1 MKSLRTLLILLVC
14 FGLAPLMWAQV
25 ALAPSFVFIDEN
37 SGVGNVFVSNNS
49 QEAYEISID
58 FAFGYPDS
66 DAEGALVMHYEV
78 SGAYAIH
85 ALDEMI
91 RAFPRSFVLQGGEQR
106 TVRIQ
111 VLPNQRRKEGAF
123 FTRMKV
129 LAQPQAREVTETVV
143 EEGIGTRITFNFEQV
158 TAVFYHKGRVSTGV
172 EIKGVDVRQ
181 NEGVLEL
188 RPHLLRSG
196 NAPFLGS
203 MYARL
208 KDKNG
213 RVLAETQSTT
223 TVYFDEIRRIDLDL
237 EGVET
242 GSYELELSFE
252 TKRNDMMASDLV
264 QAARVVH
271 VQEVRVN

>member
-1 MKSLRTLLILLVC
+1 MKFLRTLLILLVIS
-14 FGLAPLMWAQV
+14 GLAPLMWAQV

-49 QEAYEISID
+49 QNAYEISID

-66 DAEGALVMHYEV
+66 DAEGNLVMNYED
-78 SGAYAIH
+78 SGAYAVH

-129 LAQPQAREVTETVV
+129 LAQPQAREVTEGLA
-143 EEGIGTRITFNFEQV
+143 EGIGTQITFNFEQV

-172 EIKGVDVRQ
+172 EVKEVDVRQ
-181 NEGVLEL
+181 NEGMLEL

-213 RVLAETQSTT
+213 KVLAETQSTT
-223 TVYFDEIRRIDLDL
+223 TVYFDEIRRMDIDL
-237 EGVET
+237 EGVKA

-264 QAARVVH
+264 QAARIVH
-271 VQEVRVN
+271 VQEVRVD

>member
-66 DAEGALVMHYEV
+66 DAEGNLVMNYED

-172 EIKGVDVRQ
+172 EVKGVDVRQ

>member
-66 DAEGALVMHYEV
+66 DAEGNLVMNYED

-237 EGVET
+237 VGVET

>member
-1 MKSLRTLLILLVC
+1 
-14 FGLAPLMWAQV
+14 
-25 ALAPSFVFIDEN
+25 
-37 SGVGNVFVSNNS
+37 
-49 QEAYEISID
+49 
-58 FAFGYPDS
+58 
-66 DAEGALVMHYEV
+66 
-78 SGAYAIH
+78 
-85 ALDEMI
+85 
-91 RAFPRSFVLQGGEQR
+91 
-106 TVRIQ
+106 
-111 VLPNQRRKEGAF
+111 
-123 FTRMKV
+123 
-129 LAQPQAREVTETVV
+129 
-143 EEGIGTRITFNFEQV
+143 
-158 TAVFYHKGRVSTGV
+158 
-172 EIKGVDVRQ
+172 
-181 NEGVLEL
+181 
-188 RPHLLRSG
+188 
-196 NAPFLGS
+196 

>member
-66 DAEGALVMHYEV
+66 DAEGNLVMNYED

-158 TAVFYHKGRVSTGV
+158 TAVFYHKGRVSAGV

>member
-66 DAEGALVMHYEV
+66 DAEGNLVMNYED

-271 VQEVRVN
+271 VQEVRAN

>member
-66 DAEGALVMHYEV
+66 DAEGNLLMNYED

-223 TVYFDEIRRIDLDL
+223 TVYFDEIRRIDLNL

>member
-1 MKSLRTLLILLVC
+1 
-14 FGLAPLMWAQV
+14 
-25 ALAPSFVFIDEN
+25 
-37 SGVGNVFVSNNS
+37 
-49 QEAYEISID
+49 
-58 FAFGYPDS
+58 
-66 DAEGALVMHYEV
+66 
-78 SGAYAIH
+78 
-85 ALDEMI
+85 
-91 RAFPRSFVLQGGEQR
+91 
-106 TVRIQ
+106 
-111 VLPNQRRKEGAF
+111 
-123 FTRMKV
+123 MKV